1 MTNIDRMAL
10 PRLQEATLSAQPAP
24 IMITEPS
31 AQPHPFWTGAFRP
44 LFLLAGIL
52 AIVAVVWWVAGFVHG
67 IAVPS
72 LGTPSFWHA
81 HEMIFGFG
89 GAAIGGFLLT
99 ALANWTGRASING
112 TMLMALTCSWLLGRL
127 AIGFAESLPAFAAIT
142 GALFYFVFLIALAA
156 RELIAARN
164 FKNMRVIAVISVIAI
179 FDGLFVASCLDV
191 ISLDPMM
198 LYQTSILTIILLIA
212 LIGGRVIPA
221 FTRNWMSREQITAP
235 MPAMFDRFDM
245 ACLASIVLC
254 ITAGLV
260 APASSTFGYALLLAG
275 ALHSVRLIRW
285 RGIYS
290 WREPIVAMLHLG
302 YFWVP
307 VGLGILGVSILWP
320 DMIGSRDAL
329 HALTGGAM
337 ACMIIAIAGRAA
349 LGHTG
354 RELRAG
360 AMLNAAFS
368 LIWFSTAFRVAAS
381 QSDEHYVTILAMA
394 TLMWLGGWLAFLIG
408 YAPILL
414 GPSQKKTRGIPVQ

>member
-1 MTNIDRMAL
+1 MNAN
-10 PRLQEATLSAQPAP
+10 ATP
-24 IMITEPS
+24 ISITEPRKS
-31 AQPHPFWTGAFRP
+31 PHPFWSGAFRP

-52 AIVAVVWWVAGFVHG
+52 AIVAVIWWVTGFVHG
-67 IAVPS
+67 YAVPS
-72 LGTPSFWHA
+72 LGSPSFWHA

-99 ALANWTGRASING
+99 AIANWTGRPSING
-112 TMLMALTCSWLLGRL
+112 PMLMALTCTWLLGRL
-127 AIGFAESLPAFAAIT
+127 AIGFAENLPVFAVII
-142 GALFYFVFLIALAA
+142 GALAYFVFLIALAA

-164 FKNMRVIAVISVIAI
+164 FKNMRVIAVISVIAL
-179 FDGLFVASCLDV
+179 FDGLFVASCLEA
-191 ISLDPMM
+191 IHLDPVM
-198 LYQTSILTIILLIA
+198 LYQTAILTIILLIA

-221 FTRNWMSREQITAP
+221 FTRNWVTREQIAAP
-235 MPAMFDRFDM
+235 MPAMFNRFDM
-245 ACLASIVLC
+245 LCLASIALC
-254 ITAGLV
+254 IIAGII
-260 APASSTFGYALLLAG
+260 APASSFLGYALLLAG
-275 ALHSVRLIRW
+275 VLHTVRLIRW

-307 VGLGILGVSILWP
+307 VGLGLLGLSILWP

-354 RELRAG
+354 RELRAS
-360 AMLNAAFS
+360 AMLNTAFG
-368 LIWFSTAFRVAAS
+368 LIWFSTLFRVIAG
-381 QSDEHYVTILAMA
+381 QSNDHYVTILAFA

-408 YAPILL
+408 YAPVLL